1 MLLRFCGHEMALV
14 VNGTQALSSLTG
26 TQRPTEVAG
35 PLVRCLNV
43 NAREWSCAWS
53 HVKDVRVFGESV
65 RRLVDQYS
73 GSIGHLWQG
82 VVWE

>member
-14 VNGTQALSSLTG
+14 ANGTQALSSVTG

-43 NAREWSCAWS
+43 NVSEWLCAWGEE
-53 HVKDVRVFGESV
+53 RVV
-65 RRLVDQYS
+65 PILV
-73 GSIGHLWQG
+73 
-82 VVWE
+82 V